1 MKIVQ
6 LQNPLM
12 KLHKTLK
19 GKLSGED
26 LLIRPTALD
35 DSESLVQIKPY
46 TSRLEIAASLDAELH
61 MNKNGFRKRFAIYYQ
76 ARTLRS
82 YLQAIL
88 QISNF
93 PQVK

>member
-46 TSRLEIAASLDAELH
+46 TSRLEIAASLDAALH
-61 MNKNGFRKRFAIYYQ
+61 
-76 ARTLRS
+76 RTKTGS
-82 YLQAIL
+82 GSGLQFITK
-88 QISNF
+88 Q
-93 PQVK
+93 